1 MSEEENITLY
11 GRIPNDRNDCYSC
24 SILVC
29 LEHIKPLTQ
38 YILSNKKKDKKL
50 YTIIRKIIKAGQ
62 KHKVIID
69 IEIIKEFKQIISKM
83 DDRWEGHMQQDSAEF
98 LTFLIARLQ
107 EECGIEVSKVDD
119 FIEFDM
125 TNELVVKARND
136 TDSFHKKEDSTIFTL
151 FNSMTH
157 NIKQCVNCN
166 YQHHKFDWITMLQLQ
181 IIDETNT
188 LEECIDNYM
197 KQEELDW
204 DNKLTCDKCKQKTKG
219 LSSISFWKFSDIIV
233 IQFKRFLQD
242 DFGRP
247 NGKNTKNIDYPL
259 EFDFDKYVHCDS
271 PYKKSGIYKLYAV
284 NIHVGSLRGGH
295 YYSFVNN
302 NDTWYIYNDDN
313 KIKKFIDIKGV
324 QDNDAY
330 LLFYVKE

>member
-11 GRIPNDRNDCYSC
+11 GRIPNIGNTCFSG

-29 LEHIKPLTQ
+29 LEHIKPLTKF
-38 YILSNKKKDKKL
+38 ILSNKKKDKKL
-50 YTIIRKIIKAGQ
+50 YTIIRKILKAGQ

-69 IEIIKEFKQIISKM
+69 IEIIQNFKDIISQI
-83 DDRWEGHMQQDSAEF
+83 DDRWEGHMQHDSAEF

-107 EECGIEVSKVDD
+107 EECAEEIQEIDETLN
-119 FIEFDM
+119 I
-125 TNELVVKARND
+125 TNQLIIKAKND
-136 TDSFHKKEDSTIFTL
+136 TDSFRKKENSLIFTL
-151 FNSMTH
+151 FNSMIH
-157 NIKQCVNCN
+157 NVKQCINCN
-166 YQHHKFDWITMLQLQ
+166 HQHHKFDWITMLQLQ

-188 LEECIDNYM
+188 LEECIENYM

-204 DNKLTCDKCKQKTKG
+204 DNKLTCDKCNQKTKG
-219 LSSISFWKFSDIIV
+219 LSSIGFWKFSDIII

-247 NGKNTKNIDYPL
+247 NKKNTKNIDYPL
-259 EFDFDKYVHCDS
+259 EFDFSKYIHSES
-271 PYKKSGIYKLYAV
+271 PYKNSSIYKLYAI

-295 YYSFVNN
+295 YYSLLNN
-302 NDTWYIYNDDN
+302 NDTWYIYNDEN
-313 KIKKFIDIKGV
+313 KIKKFIDIKGI

>member
-1 MSEEENITLY
+1 MSEEERQKIL
-11 GRIPNDRNDCYSC
+11 GRIPNIGNTCYLGSL
-24 SILVC
+24 LVC
-29 LEHIKPLTQ
+29 LEHIKPLTEF
-38 YILSNKKKDKKL
+38 ILSNKKKDKKL
-50 YTIIRKIIKAGQ
+50 YTIIRKMIKAGQ
-62 KHKVIID
+62 THKVIID
-69 IEIIKEFKQIISKM
+69 IEIIQKFKRIISEI
-83 DDRWEGHMQQDSAEF
+83 DDRWKGHMQQDSAEF
-98 LTFLIARLQ
+98 LTFIIARLQ
-107 EECGIEVSKVDD
+107 EECGLEVSTVDD

-157 NIKQCVNCN
+157 NIKQCVNCSHH
-166 YQHHKFDWITMLQLQ
+166 HHKFDWITMLQLQ
-181 IIDETNT
+181 ITEHTTT
-188 LEECIDNYM
+188 LEECLKDYM

-204 DNKLTCDKCKQKTKG
+204 DNKLTCDKCNQKTKG
-219 LSSISFWKFSDIIV
+219 LSSIGFWKLSDFIV

-247 NGKNTKNIDYPL
+247 TGKNDRNIDYPL
-259 EFDFDKYVHCDS
+259 EFDFNKYVHCDS
-271 PYKKSGIYKLYAV
+271 PYKKSGLYKLYSV
-284 NIHVGSLRGGH
+284 NIHVGSLGGGH

-302 NDTWYIYNDDN
+302 NDTWYIYNDNN
-313 KIKKFIDIKGV
+313 KIKEFINIEGV

>member
-1 MSEEENITLY
+1 MSEEEKQIILGRGINTGNI
-11 GRIPNDRNDCYSC
+11 CY
-24 SILVC
+24 IIAIFVN
-29 LEHIKPLTQ
+29 LEHIKPFTKF
-38 YILSNKKKDKKL
+38 ILSNKKKDKKL
-50 YTIIRKIIKAGQ
+50 YTIIRKMIKAGQ
-62 KHKVIID
+62 VHKVIID
-69 IEIIKEFKQIISKM
+69 IEIIKEFKQIISEI

-98 LTFLIARLQ
+98 LTFLITRLQ
-107 EECGIEVSKVDD
+107 EECGIEVSTVDD
-119 FIEFDM
+119 FINFDM

-136 TDSFHKKEDSTIFTL
+136 TDFFHKKEDSPIFTL

-157 NIKQCVNCN
+157 NIKQCVNCSH
-166 YQHHKFDWITMLQLQ
+166 QHHKFDWITMLQLQ
-181 IIDETNT
+181 ITEHATT
-188 LEECIDNYM
+188 LEECLKDYM

-204 DNKLTCDKCKQKTKG
+204 DNKLTCDKCKEKSKG

-247 NGKNTKNIDYPL
+247 TGKNDKNIDYPL
-259 EFDFDKYVHCDS
+259 EFDFDKYVHYDS
-271 PYKKSGIYKLYAV
+271 PYKKSGLYKLYSV
-284 NIHVGSLRGGH
+284 NIHVGSLGGGH

-313 KIKKFIDIKGV
+313 KIKEFINIEGV